1 MVGSLARIGRSLDLR
16 RRELGKKQKASNASK
31 NLFSF
36 SFYCRLWAAYH
47 RGNDSYIIFSVLK

>member
-36 SFYCRLWAAYH
+36 YCRLWAAYH